1 MEIPLPKC
9 KTHDG
14 HTCEF
19 YCVQC
24 GAVICG
30 KCLVSFH
37 NKHGVEDLED
47 LCKARRE
54 IIAQERETVRTA
66 LSLYHHLDKDV
77 AIEED
82 RIREKYAAIENEIRK
97 HGEKLEEAARRAKDE
112 YLKRVRERKSEDIKR
127 LEEQRGTIQRN
138 LEEARN
144 VERALPECINTC
156 EGILRF
162 KKSSTVLPEVPKLQ
176 KITHPE
182 FVPNS
187 EQLDKVVDQFGNLII

>member
-24 GAVICG
+24 GAVICR

-66 LSLYHHLDKDV
+66 VSLYQHLDKDV

-82 RIREKYAAIENEIRK
+82 RIREKYAAIENEIRQ
-97 HGEKLEEAARRAKDE
+97 HGEKLEEAGSRQAGERRVPQA
-112 YLKRVRERKSEDIKR
+112 
-127 LEEQRGTIQRN
+127 
-138 LEEARN
+138 
-144 VERALPECINTC
+144 C
-156 EGILRF
+156 EGAEVGRYQASGGR
-162 KKSSTVLPEVPKLQ
+162 KGDNPEKPGGGAKCGEGVTGVYQ
-176 KITHPE
+176 H
-182 FVPNS
+182 VRGDS
-187 EQLDKVVDQFGNLII
+187 